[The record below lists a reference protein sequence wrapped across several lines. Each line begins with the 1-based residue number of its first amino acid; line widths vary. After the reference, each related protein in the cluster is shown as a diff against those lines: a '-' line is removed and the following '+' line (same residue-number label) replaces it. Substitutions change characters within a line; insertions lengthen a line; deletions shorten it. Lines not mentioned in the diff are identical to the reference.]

1 MPVVLMDP
9 GSEMAQA
16 MGGVLIK
23 AGIGP
28 FADGGLD
35 EALGFAIG
43 AWGVDAGADG
53 LDVQLAAGLGE
64 APRTE
69 AGTVVGHDAS
79 NGDVQAQEVSHG
91 LAQEAAGGDSLFVGE
106 QGSEGEAGVVVD
118 GDVKKLPTGAPGFV
132 LGIAGEAMAGL
143 MNTGQLLDVDMEQ
156 VAGGGMFVAHDGHS
170 GFEHTDFVELQPGQD
185 PAYGGAAQSGRLR
198 DSHPSPALAS
208 QPLHLRYEFRRGTS
222 RRSTG
227 TRAAIAQPRPALGAE
242 PSHPLGRALPA
253 ELELGRSRVQAQPT
267 LQHFSGKFFST
278 MNRKSSMMVIVH
290 SVSSVA
296 WLRNLS
302 FPVLDRMDNNLLK
315 LHI

>member
-28 FADGGLD
+28 LADGGLD

-91 LAQEAAGGDSLFVGE
+91 LAQEAAGGDSLFLGE
-106 QGSEGEAGVVVD
+106 QGSEG
-118 GDVKKLPTGAPGFV
+118 
-132 LGIAGEAMAGL
+132 
-143 MNTGQLLDVDMEQ
+143 Q
-156 VAGGGMFVAHDGHS
+156 AGGGGAGAGKQLPHRAPRFSFRVALAGRARPI
-170 GFEHTDFVELQPGQD
+170 HTGRTLPFGLGTVCG
-185 PAYGGAAQSGRLR
+185 SGR
-198 DSHPSPALAS
+198 
-208 QPLHLRYEFRRGTS
+208 
-222 RRSTG
+222 
-227 TRAAIAQPRPALGAE
+227 
-242 PSHPLGRALPA
+242 
-253 ELELGRSRVQAQPT
+253 
-267 LQHFSGKFFST
+267 
-278 MNRKSSMMVIVH
+278 
-290 SVSSVA
+290 
-296 WLRNLS
+296 
-302 FPVLDRMDNNLLK
+302 
-315 LHI
+315 